1 MAHAAAEAKQ
11 PETQA
16 ASEVKSVRT
25 QIPQSSYQVDKTKI
39 ARNMAAWDK
48 LMALPEMQPPSIEK
62 LNKEKETDPY
72 LNIERVMARIKTEM
86 KNSRDFSKHAVPL
99 KKIFQV
105 SNKNIK

>member
-1 MAHAAAEAKQ
+1 MANNIVNPNHRIPITALLLCAYMAHAAAGTAQ

-72 LNIERVMARIKTEM
+72 LNR
-86 KNSRDFSKHAVPL
+86 PL
-99 KKIFQV
+99 AKIFIP
-105 SNKNIK
+105 SH